1 MPLSLTAHASKTLPT
16 IAACVAFILFTPPII
31 VSAAEPAQAITVQQ
45 VSASRSKWRSPASGK
60 VRVLK
65 PFSKPAK
72 RWSAGH
78 RGVDLATDSDNAQVQ
93 APAAG
98 TVVFSGKVVDRT
110 VIVLEHP
117 GGLRSSFEPVK
128 DPLPE
133 GTQVSA
139 GQTIATLDPD
149 IHHCEQGPCLHWG
162 VRRGGDRED
171 GSGKNAEYINPLT
184 LLGRERPSILLPV
197 DGSFTAG

>member
-1 MPLSLTAHASKTLPT
+1 MPLSPTAHASKTLPT

-31 VSAAEPAQAITVQQ
+31 VSAAEPTQAITVQQ

-65 PFSKPAK
+65 PFSKPAQ

-133 GTQVSA
+133 GLS
-139 GQTIATLDPD
+139 L
-149 IHHCEQGPCLHWG
+149 IH
-162 VRRGGDRED
+162 
-171 GSGKNAEYINPLT
+171 I
-184 LLGRERPSILLPV
+184 
-197 DGSFTAG
+197 